1 MSPTKSTDIDNP
13 MDYSSTAPTEIL
25 SNNENSSCV
34 GGLEPNETQEEDNN
48 NNNNDDDNGKNSN
61 LSQSDKEQPG
71 QLK

>member
-13 MDYSSTAPTEIL
+13 VDYSSMAPTEIL
-25 SNNENSSCV
+25 SNNENSS
-34 GGLEPNETQEEDNN
+34 GD
-48 NNNNDDDNGKNSN
+48 NNNNDDDNGKNAN